1 MQNAVATLQLELN
14 KVYVPK
20 KKYKVIVSPIDITLR
35 FVFLSKFNFDT
46 ECFLLLTDM
55 LPK

>member
-1 MQNAVATLQLELN
+1 MQNAVASLQLELN

-20 KKYKVIVSPIDITLR
+20 KKYKVILSLIDITLR
-35 FVFLSKFNFDT
+35 FVFLFQFNFDT
-46 ECFLLLTDM
+46 ECFLVLTNM